1 MHHVA
6 TKTYDPEKYYYANK
20 VQDYKLLDA
29 ELLPVELAS

>member
-6 TKTYDPEKYYYANK
+6 TKTYDQEKYYYANE
-20 VQDYKLLDA
+20 VDYKLLDA